1 MYFSKFPLISYPSYS
16 STDDTKKLVAA
27 RNILRRVAMTEETKS
42 ARGAFV
48 EYNIKDGERPEHIAS
63 RVYGNSED
71 HWLILLANDVL
82 NPYHDWY
89 KSSTAMEE
97 YINKK
102 HQGFSVF
109 FTDTSDQ
116 FLYNSRLY
124 EGCTLS
130 QSGVSSSV
138 IQYQPNLCKLVVGLP
153 FNNGTAT
160 VGLTNG
166 TQLTVKIHRVLPSN
180 LAVHHFEMIGFTA
193 TIGPTGENGAEQV
206 PEADPFAIQTNQYT
220 DYSKLGGLGLGNPVT
235 GVRTS
240 TGATGSVAFW
250 ETYIGRYMGVSGSA
264 VNTYAVSNTIY
275 ETNTNEAKRKIKVLH
290 PRYADS
296 AKRELESLLRI

>member
-16 STDDTKKLVAA
+16 STDDTRKLVAA
-27 RNILRRVAMTEETKS
+27 RNILRRIAMSEETKS

-63 RVYGNSED
+63 RVYGNADD

-82 NPYHDWY
+82 DPYHDWY

-97 YINKK
+97 YVNRKYS
-102 HQGFSVF
+102 GYSVF
-109 FTDTSDQ
+109 FTNSSDQ
-116 FLYNSRLY
+116 FLYNSSFY

-138 IQYQPNLCKLVVGLP
+138 IEYQPNMCKLVVGSS
-153 FNNGTAT
+153 FNTGTAT
-160 VGLTNG
+160 IGLTNG
-166 TQLTVKIHRVLPSN
+166 TQLTVKIHRVLPSY
-180 LAVHHFEMIGFTA
+180 LAAHHFHMVGFTA
-193 TIGPTGENGAEQV
+193 TVGPTGENGVEEIPQ
-206 PEADPFAIQTNQYT
+206 ADPFAIQTNQYT

-240 TGATGSVAFW
+240 TGASGSVALW
-250 ETYIGRYMGVSGSA
+250 ETYIGKYMGISGSS
-264 VNTYAVSNTIY
+264 VDIYAVSNVLH
-275 ETNTNEAKRKIKVLH
+275 ETNANESKRKIKVLH

-296 AKRELESLLRI
+296 AKREFEALLRV